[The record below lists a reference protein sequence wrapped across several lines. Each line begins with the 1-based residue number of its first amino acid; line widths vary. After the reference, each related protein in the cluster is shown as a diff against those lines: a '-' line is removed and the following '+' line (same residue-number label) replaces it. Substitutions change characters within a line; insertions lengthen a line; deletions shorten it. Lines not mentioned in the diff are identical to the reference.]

1 MYNMRLITLLILL
14 LGLTSCKS
22 DRIDHT
28 DCNYIYVW
36 KYDIS
41 GDSTL
46 YKYQQPR
53 IIERKVMGGRMK
65 YKKIKV
71 DLDNNG
77 SYNSTVRVPY
87 GMNRRDIVRQAQ
99 KAAWDRKPLIGIFR
113 EKFYPY
119 HEIEFV
125 RYK

>member
-1 MYNMRLITLLILL
+1 MKLVTLLILL

-28 DCNYIYVW
+28 DSNYIYVW
-36 KYDIS
+36 RYDIS
-41 GDSTL
+41 GDSAL
-46 YKYQQPR
+46 YKYQQSR
-53 IIERKVMGGRMK
+53 IIERQVMGGRMK
-65 YKKIKV
+65 HKKIKV

-77 SYNSTVRVPY
+77 SYHNIVRVPN
-87 GMNRRDIVRQAQ
+87 GMNRSAIVRQAQ
-99 KAAWDRKPLIGIFR
+99 RAARDRKPLIGIFR

>member
-1 MYNMRLITLLILL
+1 MKLITLLILL

-22 DRIDHT
+22 DRIDHI
-28 DCNYIYVW
+28 DYNYIYVW
-36 KYDIS
+36 KYNIK

-46 YKYQQPR
+46 YKYNKPR

-71 DLDNNG
+71 DLNNNG
-77 SYNSTVRVPY
+77 KYYNTIKVPY
-87 GMNRRDIVRQAQ
+87 GMNRRDIVKQAQ
-99 KAAWDRKPLIGIFR
+99 KAASNKKPIIGIFK

-119 HEIEFV
+119 HEIEFIK
-125 RYK
+125 YK

>member
-1 MYNMRLITLLILL
+1 MKLLTLLILL

-46 YKYQQPR
+46 HKYQQPR

-77 SYNSTVRVPY
+77 SYNSTVKVPY
-87 GMNRRDIVRQAQ
+87 GMNRSGIVRQAQ
-99 KAAWDRKPLIGIFR
+99 RAAWDNKPLIGVFK
-113 EKFYPY
+113 ETFYPY
-119 HEIEFV
+119 YEIEFIK
-125 RYK
+125 YK

>member
-1 MYNMRLITLLILL
+1 MKIITLLILL
-14 LGLTSCKS
+14 LGLTSCKP

-36 KYDIS
+36 RYDIS

-46 YKYQQPR
+46 YKYQQSR
-53 IIERKVMGGRMK
+53 IIERKVMGGRMRH
-65 YKKIKV
+65 KKIKV

-77 SYNSTVRVPY
+77 SYHNIVRVPH
-87 GMNRRDIVRQAQ
+87 GMNRSAIVRQAQ
-99 KAAWDRKPLIGIFR
+99 RAARDRKPLIGIFR

>member
-1 MYNMRLITLLILL
+1 MKLVTLLILL

-28 DCNYIYVW
+28 DRNYIYVW
-36 KYDIS
+36 RYDIS

-77 SYNSTVRVPY
+77 SYHTVRVPY
-87 GMNRRDIVRQAQ
+87 GMNRSDIVKQARR
-99 KAAWDRKPLIGIFR
+99 AARDKKPLIGVFR

-125 RYK
+125 KYK

>member
-1 MYNMRLITLLILL
+1 MRLVTLLILL

-36 KYDIS
+36 RYDIS

-53 IIERKVMGGRMK
+53 IIERKVMGGWTK
-65 YKKIKV
+65 YKKINV
-71 DLDNNG
+71 DIDNYG
-77 SYNSTVRVPY
+77 CYYNTVRVP
-87 GMNRRDIVRQAQ
+87 RRDIVEQAQ
-99 KAAWDRKPLIGIFR
+99 RAAWNREPLIGVFR

-119 HEIEFV
+119 HEIEFIK
-125 RYK
+125 YK

>member
-1 MYNMRLITLLILL
+1 MKLIILLILL

-53 IIERKVMGGRMK
+53 IIERKVMGGQMK

-71 DLDNNG
+71 DFYNNG
-77 SYNSTVRVPY
+77 NYYNTIKVPY

-99 KAAWDRKPLIGIFR
+99 RADWDRKPLIGIFR

-119 HEIEFV
+119 HKIEFIK
-125 RYK
+125 YK

>member
-1 MYNMRLITLLILL
+1 MKLITLLILL

-36 KYDIS
+36 RYDIS

-53 IIERKVMGGRMK
+53 IIERKVMGGRTK
-65 YKKIKV
+65 YKKIRV
-71 DLDNNG
+71 DINNDG
-77 SYNSTVRVPY
+77 YYHSVRVPY
-87 GMNRRDIVRQAQ
+87 GMDRSAIVRKAQ
-99 KAAWDRKPLIGIFR
+99 RAAWNGKPLIGVFR

-125 RYK
+125 KYK

>member
-1 MYNMRLITLLILL
+1 MRLVTLLILL

-36 KYDIS
+36 RYDIS

-71 DLDNNG
+71 DLDNDGN
-77 SYNSTVRVPY
+77 YYTVRVPY

-99 KAAWDRKPLIGIFR
+99 RAAWDRKPLIGIFR

-119 HEIEFV
+119 HEIEFIK
-125 RYK
+125 YK

>member
-1 MYNMRLITLLILL
+1 MKLITLFILL

-22 DRIDHT
+22 DRIDRT

-65 YKKIKV
+65 HKKIKV

-77 SYNSTVRVPY
+77 RYYAVRVPH
-87 GMNRRDIVRQAQ
+87 GMNRSDIVRQARR
-99 KAAWDRKPLIGIFR
+99 AAWDRKPLIGIFR
-113 EKFYPY
+113 ETFYPY
-119 HEIEFV
+119 HGIEFIK
-125 RYK
+125 YK

>member
-1 MYNMRLITLLILL
+1 MRLVTLLILL

-41 GDSTL
+41 GDSAL

-71 DLDNNG
+71 DLDNDG
-77 SYNSTVRVPY
+77 IYYTIRVPY
-87 GMNRRDIVRQAQ
+87 GMNRSDIVRQAQ
-99 KAAWDRKPLIGIFR
+99 RAAWDRKPLIGVFR

-119 HEIEFV
+119 HEIEFIK
-125 RYK
+125 YK

>member
-1 MYNMRLITLLILL
+1 MKLITLLILL

-36 KYDIS
+36 RYDIS

-71 DLDNNG
+71 DLDNDG
-77 SYNSTVRVPY
+77 RYYNTVRVPY
-87 GMNRRDIVRQAQ
+87 GMNRSDIVRQAQ
-99 KAAWDRKPLIGIFR
+99 RAAWNGKPLIGVFR

-119 HEIEFV
+119 HEIEFIK
-125 RYK
+125 YK

>member
-1 MYNMRLITLLILL
+1 MKIITLLILL

-36 KYDIS
+36 RYDIS

-46 YKYQQPR
+46 YKYQHPR
-53 IIERKVMGGRMK
+53 IIERKVMGGYSHKSHRR
-65 YKKIKV
+65 IKV
-71 DLDNNG
+71 DFGNDG
-77 SYNSTVRVPY
+77 YYESIRVPY
-87 GMNRRDIVRQAQ
+87 GMDRSAIVRKAK
-99 KAAWDRKPLIGIFR
+99 KAARDGKPLIGIFR

-125 RYK
+125 KYK

>member
-1 MYNMRLITLLILL
+1 MKLITLLILL

-36 KYDIS
+36 KYQIN
-41 GDSTL
+41 GDSAL
-46 YKYQQPR
+46 YKYNQPR
-53 IIERKVMGGRMK
+53 IVELKVMVGRMK
-65 YKKIKV
+65 HKKIRV
-71 DLDNNG
+71 DINNDG
-77 SYNSTVRVPY
+77 CYHSVRVPY
-87 GMNRRDIVRQAQ
+87 SIDRSNIVRQAQ
-99 KAAWDRKPLIGIFR
+99 RAAWNRKPLIGIFR

-125 RYK
+125 KYK

>member
-1 MYNMRLITLLILL
+1 MRLITLLILL

>member
-1 MYNMRLITLLILL
+1 MRLLLLLISILT
-14 LGLTSCKS
+14 LTSCKS

-53 IIERKVMGGRMK
+53 IIERKVMGGQMK

-71 DLDNNG
+71 DLYNNG
-77 SYNSTVRVPY
+77 NYYNTVKVPY
-87 GMNRRDIVRQAQ
+87 GMNGRDIVRQAQ
-99 KAAWDRKPLIGIFR
+99 RAYWDRKPLIGMFR

-119 HEIEFV
+119 HKIEFIK
-125 RYK
+125 YK

>member
-1 MYNMRLITLLILL
+1 MKLVTLLILL

-28 DCNYIYVW
+28 DSNYIYVW
-36 KYDIS
+36 KYNIS

-65 YKKIKV
+65 NKKIKV
-71 DLDNNG
+71 DLNNDG
-77 SYNSTVRVPY
+77 NYYKIRVPY
-87 GMNRRDIVRQAQ
+87 GMNRSNIVRQAQ
-99 KAAWDRKPLIGIFR
+99 RAAGDRKPLIGVFR
-113 EKFYPY
+113 EEFYPY
-119 HEIEFV
+119 HKIEFIK
-125 RYK
+125 YK

>member
-1 MYNMRLITLLILL
+1 MKLIILLILL

-53 IIERKVMGGRMK
+53 IIERIVMGGQMK
-65 YKKIKV
+65 HKKIKV
-71 DLDNNG
+71 DLYNNG
-77 SYNSTVRVPY
+77 NYYNTIKVPY
-87 GMNRRDIVRQAQ
+87 GMNGRDIVRQAQ
-99 KAAWDRKPLIGIFR
+99 RADWDRKPLIGIFR

-119 HEIEFV
+119 HKIEFIK
-125 RYK
+125 YK

>member
-1 MYNMRLITLLILL
+1 MKIITLLILL

-36 KYDIS
+36 RYDIS

-46 YKYQQPR
+46 YKYQQSR

-65 YKKIKV
+65 HRRINV
-71 DLDNNG
+71 DFDNDGN
-77 SYNSTVRVPY
+77 YYTTVRVPS
-87 GMNRRDIVRQAQ
+87 GMNRSEIVRQAQ
-99 KAAWDRKPLIGIFR
+99 KAAWDRKPLIGVFR
-113 EKFYPY
+113 ETFYPY
-119 HEIEFV
+119 YEIEFI

>member
-1 MYNMRLITLLILL
+1 MKLIILLILL

-22 DRIDHT
+22 DRIDHA

-53 IIERKVMGGRMK
+53 IIERKVMGGQMK
-65 YKKIKV
+65 HKKIKV
-71 DLDNNG
+71 DFYNNG
-77 SYNSTVRVPY
+77 NYYNTIKVPY
-87 GMNRRDIVRQAQ
+87 GMNGRDIVRQAQ
-99 KAAWDRKPLIGIFR
+99 RADWDRKPLIGIFR

-119 HEIEFV
+119 HKIEFIK
-125 RYK
+125 YK

>member
-1 MYNMRLITLLILL
+1 MRLLLLLISILT
-14 LGLTSCKS
+14 LTSCKS

-28 DCNYIYVW
+28 DYNYIYVW

-65 YKKIKV
+65 HKKIKV
-71 DLDNNG
+71 DLDNDG
-77 SYNSTVRVPY
+77 SYYNIVRVPY
-87 GMNRRDIVRQAQ
+87 GMNRRDIVRQALR
-99 KAAWDRKPLIGIFR
+99 AAWDRKPLLGVFR
-113 EKFYPY
+113 EKFYPC
-119 HEIEFV
+119 HEIEFIK
-125 RYK
+125 YK

>member
-1 MYNMRLITLLILL
+1 MKLMILFILL

-36 KYDIS
+36 RYDIS

-53 IIERKVMGGRMK
+53 IIELKVMGGRMK
-65 YKKIKV
+65 HKKIKV
-71 DLDNNG
+71 DFDNDG
-77 SYNSTVRVPY
+77 SYNNTVRVPY
-87 GMNRRDIVRQAQ
+87 GMDRSAIVRQAQ
-99 KAAWDRKPLIGIFR
+99 RAAWDRKPLIGVFI

-119 HEIEFV
+119 HEIKFV

>member
-1 MYNMRLITLLILL
+1 MKLITLLILL

-41 GDSTL
+41 GDSAL
-46 YKYQQPR
+46 YKYKQPR

-71 DLDNNG
+71 DLNNNG
-77 SYNSTVRVPY
+77 RYDNIVKIPY
-87 GMNRRDIVRQAQ
+87 GINRSDIVRQAQ
-99 KAAWDRKPLIGIFR
+99 RAAWNRKPLTGVFIER
-113 EKFYPY
+113 FYPC
-119 HEIEFV
+119 HQLEFV
-125 RYK
+125 KYK

>member
-1 MYNMRLITLLILL
+1 MKLVTLLILL

-28 DCNYIYVW
+28 DSNYIYVW
-36 KYDIS
+36 RYDIS
-41 GDSTL
+41 GDSAL
-46 YKYQQPR
+46 YKYQQSR

-65 YKKIKV
+65 HKKIKV

-77 SYNSTVRVPY
+77 SYHNIVRVPN
-87 GMNRRDIVRQAQ
+87 GMNRSAIVRQAQ
-99 KAAWDRKPLIGIFR
+99 RAARDRKPLIGIFR

>member
-1 MYNMRLITLLILL
+1 MKLIILLILL
-14 LGLTSCKS
+14 LGLTSCKF

-53 IIERKVMGGRMK
+53 IIERKVMGGQMK

-71 DLDNNG
+71 DFYNNG
-77 SYNSTVRVPY
+77 NYYNTSKVPY

-99 KAAWDRKPLIGIFR
+99 RAYWDRKPLIGIFR

-119 HEIEFV
+119 HEIEFIK
-125 RYK
+125 YK

>member
-1 MYNMRLITLLILL
+1 MKLVMLFILL

-41 GDSTL
+41 GDSAL

-71 DLDNNG
+71 DLDNDGYYDNI
-77 SYNSTVRVPY
+77 VKIPY

-99 KAAWDRKPLIGIFR
+99 RAYWNRKPLIGVFR

-119 HEIEFV
+119 HEIEFIK
-125 RYK
+125 YK

>member
-1 MYNMRLITLLILL
+1 MKLIILLILL

-53 IIERKVMGGRMK
+53 IIERKVMGGQMK

-71 DLDNNG
+71 DLYNNG
-77 SYNSTVRVPY
+77 NYYNIVKVPPY
-87 GMNRRDIVRQAQ
+87 NINRSNIVRQAQ
-99 KAAWDRKPLIGIFR
+99 RAYWDRKPLIGIFR

-119 HEIEFV
+119 HDIEFIK
-125 RYK
+125 YK

>member
-1 MYNMRLITLLILL
+1 ML

-28 DCNYIYVW
+28 DSNYIYVW

-53 IIERKVMGGRMK
+53 IIEQKVMGGRMK
-65 YKKIKV
+65 NKKIKV
-71 DLDNNG
+71 DLNNDG
-77 SYNSTVRVPY
+77 NYYKVRVPY
-87 GMNRRDIVRQAQ
+87 GMNRSNIVRQTQ
-99 KAAWDRKPLIGIFR
+99 RAAGI
-113 EKFYPY
+113 ENLL
-119 HEIEFV
+119 
-125 RYK
+125 

>member
-1 MYNMRLITLLILL
+1 MKLLLLLIGVLM
-14 LGLTSCKS
+14 LTSCKS

-41 GDSTL
+41 GDSAL

-65 YKKIKV
+65 HKKIKV

-77 SYNSTVRVPY
+77 SYYDIVRVPY

-99 KAAWDRKPLIGIFR
+99 RAAWDRKPLIGVFR

-119 HEIEFV
+119 HEIEFIK
-125 RYK
+125 YK

>member
-1 MYNMRLITLLILL
+1 MRLLLLLISILT
-14 LGLTSCKS
+14 LTSCKS

-65 YKKIKV
+65 HKKIKV
-71 DLDNNG
+71 DLDNDG
-77 SYNSTVRVPY
+77 SYYNIVRVPY

-99 KAAWDRKPLIGIFR
+99 RAAWDRKPLIGVFR
-113 EKFYPY
+113 EKFYPC
-119 HEIEFV
+119 HEIEFIK
-125 RYK
+125 YK

>member
-1 MYNMRLITLLILL
+1 MKPIILLILL

-28 DCNYIYVW
+28 NCNYIYVW

-53 IIERKVMGGRMK
+53 IIERKVMGGQMK

-71 DLDNNG
+71 DLYNNG
-77 SYNSTVRVPY
+77 NYYNTIKVPY
-87 GMNRRDIVRQAQ
+87 GMNGRDIVRQAQ
-99 KAAWDRKPLIGIFR
+99 RAYWDRKPLIGIFR

-119 HEIEFV
+119 HKIEFIK
-125 RYK
+125 YK

>member
-1 MYNMRLITLLILL
+1 MKLIILLILL

-71 DLDNNG
+71 DFYNNG
-77 SYNSTVRVPY
+77 NYYNTIKVPY

-99 KAAWDRKPLIGIFR
+99 RAYWDRKPLIGIFR

-119 HEIEFV
+119 HEIEFIK
-125 RYK
+125 YK

>member
-1 MYNMRLITLLILL
+1 MKLVILFILL

-22 DRIDHT
+22 DRFDHT

-46 YKYQQPR
+46 YKYKQPR

-77 SYNSTVRVPY
+77 SYNHTIRVPY
-87 GMNRRDIVRQAQ
+87 GMDRSDIVRQAQ
-99 KAAWDRKPLIGIFR
+99 RAAWDKKPLIGVFR

-119 HEIEFV
+119 HEVEFIK
-125 RYK
+125 YQ